1 MNKALRA
8 AIFALAASA
17 ALPAGAAVPAA
28 APTECRVV
36 DLGALDD
43 AAFARLVRLRFDVER
58 NGRREAIAYVTPVQE
73 DKLEA
78 LGFVWTETGLCA
90 GAAPAATTEAAAAAY
105 HTYDTLTSDLQA
117 LAAAHPDIVR
127 LSSAGATPQG
137 RQMWWVRIGL
147 PADARGDHP
156 VVRYLS
162 SIHGDELVGME
173 LLLRLA
179 HWLAEGYPANQRAR
193 NIVEN
198 VETWIMPLVN
208 PDGAALGQR
217 WNAAGADLNRSFP
230 DQFDDPRDVATDRPA
245 ETANLMNWQTG
256 RAGTLSAN
264 LHGGSL
270 VYNYPYDN
278 NAAGAS
284 VYSAAPD
291 DDTFITL
298 AYDYAVHNGP
308 MFSSPEFHQGMTNGA
323 AWYAVSGGMQDWLYH
338 YRGEMAATIEVSNNK
353 KPAASTLDQYWSD
366 NQESLLAH
374 LERAL
379 TGVRGVATDAVT
391 GAPVAAT
398 VRVRGRAEP
407 FRSDAAVG
415 DFHRPLVAGA
425 SYNLDLAAPGY
436 AAASAPFGVADA
448 RGPATRVNVALT
460 PLPPNV
466 AAVGARAA
474 DADGVLAAGET
485 TTLAV
490 TVREDG
496 GPLASLSGTLVP
508 LDPWL
513 AAESADGAWPAL
525 RPGAPTESNA
535 PHFTVS
541 VPAGAPA
548 GHKVAARVAWT
559 APDGTRGATAPFFV
573 SLGGAGSLT
582 AAASGLPASIPDGG
596 SLERSVVVADD
607 AEIASVAVAAAI
619 THPYPSDLRLTLVAP
634 GGRSYVL
641 AERPWWGSG
650 IDAVFGADRA
660 PLDSFAPLVGTSGK
674 GTWTLRVE
682 DLEYGNTGSLTKFE
696 LRLTTRPF
704 ENPIAAVPRLDVA
717 KNGAGAAALS
727 WWPVGGATRYVVRR
741 AASPSSAAGFA
752 DVASSDADPTDTS
765 FIDAANP
772 AAGSAFF
779 YLATAVGHF
788 GEGAWGHFGR

>member
-1 MNKALRA
+1 MNRALRA
-8 AIFALAASA
+8 AFLPFAAFVACA
-17 ALPAGAAVPAA
+17 ALPARAAVPVA
-28 APTECRVV
+28 APAECRVV

-58 NGRREAIAYVTPVQE
+58 NGRREAIAYVTPAQE

-78 LGFVWTETGLCA
+78 LGFAWTETGLCA
-90 GAAPAATTEAAAAAY
+90 GAAPAATTDAAAATY

-127 LSSAGATPQG
+127 LSSAGATTQG
-137 RQMWWVRIGL
+137 RRMWWVRIGL
-147 PADARGDHP
+147 PADSRGDRP

-173 LLLRLA
+173 MLIRLA
-179 HWLAEGYPANQRAR
+179 HWLAEGYAGDARAR

-217 WNAAGADLNRSFP
+217 WNAAGVDLNRTFP
-230 DQFDDPRDVATDRPA
+230 DQYDDPRDVATDRPA
-245 ETANLMNWQTG
+245 ETANLMNWQAG

-338 YRGEMAATIEVSNNK
+338 YRGEMAATIELSNTK
-353 KPAASTLDQYWSD
+353 MPAASTLDQYWSD
-366 NQESLLAH
+366 NRESLLAH

-379 TGVRGVATDAVT
+379 TGVRGLATDAVT

-398 VRVRGRAEP
+398 IRVRGRAEP

-425 SYNLDLAAPGY
+425 AFTLDLSAPGY
-436 AAASAPFGVADA
+436 AAASAPFSVADA

-474 DADGVLAAGET
+474 DDDGVLAAGET

-496 GPLASLSGTLVP
+496 GPLAGLSGTLES

-513 AAESADGAWPAL
+513 AAESADGTWPAL
-525 RPGAPTESNA
+525 RPGAATESNA
-535 PHFTVS
+535 PHFAVS
-541 VPAGAPA
+541 VPAGAPS

-573 SLGGAGSLT
+573 PLGAAGSLT
-582 AAASGLPASIPDGG
+582 AAASGLPAAIPDVG
-596 SLERSVVVADD
+596 SVQRSVVVADD
-607 AEIASVAVAAAI
+607 DDAEIASIAVAVTI

-634 GGRSYVL
+634 SGQSYVL

-650 IDAVFGADRA
+650 VDAVFGVDRA
-660 PLDSFAPLVGTSGK
+660 PLDSLAPLVGTSCE

-704 ENPIAAVPRLDVA
+704 EDPIAAVPRLDVA

-727 WWPVGGATRYVVRR
+727 WWPVGGAARYVVRR
-741 AASPSSAAGFA
+741 AASPASAADFA
-752 DVASSDADPTDTS
+752 DITASDADPTDTS
-765 FIDAANP
+765 FVDAASP

-779 YLATAVGHF
+779 YVVKAVGHL
-788 GEGAWGHFGR
+788 GEGA